1 METLKV
7 FIRYC
12 FLEFYRLIFAT
23 PCFPVSL
30 APQAD
35 VTQELNPAGNLELV
49 KPWSALTWT
58 IQLLLFH
65 LCMTPIKAIIEPNT
79 FRVFKAKW

>member
-35 VTQELNPAGNLELV
+35 VNQELNPAGNLELV
-49 KPWSALTWT
+49 KP
-58 IQLLLFH
+58 
-65 LCMTPIKAIIEPNT
+65 
-79 FRVFKAKW
+79 